1 MRLSGLLRNI
11 AGSGLAS
18 KPVTVKK
25 VSDGSTVASTTTDGS
40 GAWSVDLTMNPAG
53 RLYWESTDGSTTRR
67 SSSAAIGTFG
77 GGSLY
82 DLAYLIQGLGDGV
95 LSGVL
100 NAFATSAT
108 GTRSVS
114 VESGVA
120 AVKGILCSNPAAV
133 TVAGTANA
141 TGSTRIDTLVIE
153 VTRLGQTEEGKSEFK
168 IVAGT
173 TVAPTLTQSAS
184 LWQFPLANLS
194 LPNGGTSYT
203 VTDTR
208 SYFALGA
215 GSRNPVVTDIA
226 RVTSGSGNISNT
238 TLTDFPSL
246 GTTVTLVNG
255 VVYDLDLWGSVLVS
269 PGGAAATVTCST
281 YVAGTD
287 ASQMSVTGNVTQ
299 PLVYAQTLQGVQ
311 GTGAAVS
318 CGVKLAK
325 SSGSSPTA
333 GIGCTIVRAIPRW

>member
-1 MRLSGLLRNI
+1 MRLSGLLRNT

-53 RLYWESTDGSTTRR
+53 RLYWESTDGATTRR

-95 LSGVL
+95 LTGVL

-114 VESGVA
+114 VGSGVA

-208 SYFALGA
+208 AYFALGA
-215 GSRNPVVTDIA
+215 GARNPVVTGIA
-226 RVTSGSGNISNT
+226 RVTSGSGNIPNT
-238 TLTDFPSL
+238 SLTDFPSL
-246 GTTVTLVNG
+246 GASVTLPTCWKVSGWARPPCSARLRPISASATAWSSSAAGVQANQSAYRPASRWVAIISVCASPKTSTVTAAGCADAVC
-255 VVYDLDLWGSVLVS
+255 GSCRSPSRSTGPRVS
-269 PGGAAATVTCST
+269 P
-281 YVAGTD
+281 
-287 ASQMSVTGNVTQ
+287 
-299 PLVYAQTLQGVQ
+299 
-311 GTGAAVS
+311 
-318 CGVKLAK
+318 
-325 SSGSSPTA
+325 
-333 GIGCTIVRAIPRW
+333 